1 MSRCV
6 SKSGTEFD
14 VILRNANTR
23 PNIYSFVSGVTNGHS
38 SPNTEAPFKENVDQL
53 FSSYILLNETSQN
66 DAL

>member
-38 SPNTEAPFKENVDQL
+38 SPNTEAPFKENVD
-53 FSSYILLNETSQN
+53 
-66 DAL
+66 